1 METKCVYL
9 YQYKTKKYLWDS
21 RAAIKKGSARLAA
34 RAPQKQFL
42 QGLLKYTIA
51 IMKLLTQNILK
62 KTVVVMFLYKGR
74 RLGSWA
80 YAAPRPA
87 LLPLAERLGGRSAE
101 RPYSFD
107 EL

>member
-1 METKCVYL
+1 
-9 YQYKTKKYLWDS
+9 
-21 RAAIKKGSARLAA
+21 
-34 RAPQKQFL
+34 
-42 QGLLKYTIA
+42 
-51 IMKLLTQNILK
+51 MKLLTQNILK

-80 YAAPRPA
+80 HAAPRPA

-107 EL
+107 AL